1 MAFGKKKNP
10 VSNKVT
16 QTHRISLEGILDI
29 QPDGKLY
36 MELEEIGVVSLS
48 KVLADMDSR
57 EVSLSVS
64 TKREDHLSLDL
75 SDDET
80 DKVDQLTSDDFEEIV
95 D

>member
-80 DKVDQLTSDDFEEIV
+80 DKVDQLTSDDFEELV